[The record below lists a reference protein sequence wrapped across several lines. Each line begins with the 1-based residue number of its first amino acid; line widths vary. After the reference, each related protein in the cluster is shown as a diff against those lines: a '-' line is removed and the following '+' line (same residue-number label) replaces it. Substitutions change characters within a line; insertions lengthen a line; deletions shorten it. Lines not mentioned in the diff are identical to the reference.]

1 MYNYIAGQLAEINPA
16 YAVVDCHGV
25 GYQIEITLNTY
36 SQIKYKSEVK
46 LLTHYVVREDAHL
59 LYGFFTAA
67 ERDMFRKLIAITGV
81 GTNTARMVLSSLT
94 VDELRQAVV
103 SHNVKAVQSVK
114 GIGAK
119 GAQRII
125 LELQDKVDTLP
136 AEAMAALYAG
146 GRNAEEALAA
156 LTMLGFAKPAAEKAL
171 QAVTKENPA
180 ASVEELIKLSLKML

>member
-1 MYNYIAGQLAEINPA
+1 MFNYISGQLAEINPA

-36 SQIKYKSEVK
+36 SQIKDMSEVK

-59 LYGFFTAA
+59 LYGFYTAA

-136 AEAMAALYAG
+136 AETMAALYAG
-146 GRNAEEALAA
+146 GNNAQEALAA
-156 LTMLGFAKPAAEKAL
+156 LSMLGFAKPAAEKAL
-171 QAVTKENPA
+171 QAVTKQNPT

>member
-1 MYNYIAGQLAEINPA
+1 M
-16 YAVVDCHGV
+16 VDCHGV

-36 SQIKYKSEVK
+36 SQIKDKSEVK